1 MQGLFPD
8 LRCTSHAGCGGK
20 MKLSVPPF
28 ASGDLAAQFAVSS
41 WREEARISSV
51 QVLSRF

>member
-20 MKLSVPPF
+20 MKLSASPF
-28 ASGDLAAQFAVSS
+28 ASGDFAAHFAVSS
-41 WREEARISSV
+41 WREETRISSV
-51 QVLSRF
+51 QILSRF